1 MPEYGMLGNPDNRA
15 PRTPVSPD
23 PRAIAIAQAAALA
36 KLRRNVAEKDFQ
48 VDVQDLL
55 TRGGWLWAHIKDA
68 RRQAAT
74 GLPDIV
80 AVKGQRLL
88 FAELK
93 TMTGRVTPEQEEWLK
108 RVKDA
113 GAESFIWRPADWD
126 SIAWTLLEV
135 GGGR

>member
-1 MPEYGMLGNPDNRA
+1 M
-15 PRTPVSPD
+15 TPD
-23 PRAIAIAQAAALA
+23 PREIAKAQAAVLA

-48 VDVQDLL
+48 IDVQDLL

-80 AVKGQRLL
+80 AVKGRRLL

-93 TMTGRVTPEQEEWLK
+93 TMAGRVTPEQQAWLD
-108 RVKDA
+108 RVREA
-113 GAESFIWRPADWD
+113 GAEAFVWRPDQWD
-126 SIAWTLLEV
+126 SIVWTLLEV